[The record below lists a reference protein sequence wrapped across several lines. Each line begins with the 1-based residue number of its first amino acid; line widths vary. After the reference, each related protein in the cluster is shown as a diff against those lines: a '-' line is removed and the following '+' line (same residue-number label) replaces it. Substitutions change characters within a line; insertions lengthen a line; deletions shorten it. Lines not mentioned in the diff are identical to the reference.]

1 MDDQY
6 AQLQVFYREL
16 EGFNQQLRASM
27 QEMER
32 CHDVVD
38 GLWRDEFRKRYD
50 AEWDTYKQTMRRYV
64 ERGSFSYEQFL
75 RDQLRYLEHYLFGY

>member
-6 AQLQVFYREL
+6 EQLQLFYREIIT
-16 EGFNQQLRASM
+16 FNQMLRASM
-27 QEMER
+27 RDMAQ

-38 GLWRDEFRKRYD
+38 GLWRDEFRKQYD
-50 AEWDTYKQTMRRYV
+50 AEWDSYKQTIQRYV

-75 RDQLRYLEHYLFGY
+75 TEQVRDLENYLFGN